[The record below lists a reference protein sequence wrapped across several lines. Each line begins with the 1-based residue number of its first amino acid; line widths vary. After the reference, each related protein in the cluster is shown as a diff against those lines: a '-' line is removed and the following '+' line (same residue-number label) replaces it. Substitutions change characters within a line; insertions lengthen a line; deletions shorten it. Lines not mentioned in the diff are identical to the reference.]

1 MTFLKKPVPM
11 LSPES
16 LYNASITEGDITKP
30 ASIDPHELRLLTY
43 SRPHDTCDG
52 IELHLGNQAKGY
64 PFSCLGQQ
72 WEYVE
77 FLYLCG
83 EWSWDGDDALAIQRD
98 VLTAKSGYAA
108 RRFKKARYK
117 KKIRPDFTSFRHQWM
132 LWCVWQKCLG
142 SKAYRD
148 HLLSMPDDRV
158 IVEVVRH
165 DPVWAAWPDENGI
178 YHGANGMGKILTIC
192 RRCLLKGTQP
202 KFDSDLLNAA
212 GIYILGHRIE
222 F

>member
-1 MTFLKKPVPM
+1 MPTP
-11 LSPES
+11 SS
-16 LYNASITEGDITKP
+16 RYNALIAETDITKP
-30 ASIDPHELRLLTY
+30 ASLDPRELHLLTY

-52 IELHLGNQAKGY
+52 IDLHLGNQAMGY
-64 PFSCLGQQ
+64 PFTCLSHV
-72 WEYVE
+72 WKYVE

-83 EWSWDGDDALAIQRD
+83 EWSWAGDDALAIQRD

-108 RRFKKARYK
+108 RRFKKAKYAKR
-117 KKIRPDFTSFRHQWM
+117 IRPDFPTFRHQWM

-142 SKAYRD
+142 NKAYRD
-148 HLLSMPDDRV
+148 HLLSIPDDRV
-158 IVEVVRH
+158 IVEVVKG
-165 DPVWAAWPDENGI
+165 DPIWASWPDANGI

-202 KFDSDLLNAA
+202 NIDTDLLNAA
-212 GIYILGHRIE
+212 GIHILGHRVM